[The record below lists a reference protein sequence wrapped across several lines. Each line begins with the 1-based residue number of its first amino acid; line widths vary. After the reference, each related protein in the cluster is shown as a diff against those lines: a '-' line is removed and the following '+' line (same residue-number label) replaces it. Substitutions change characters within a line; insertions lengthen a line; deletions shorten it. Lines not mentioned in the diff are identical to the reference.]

1 MRYKKDLQ
9 NYVFFLGGGGGIP
22 CRTKGVIIVDVACE
36 QAPSEGGKKHSAI
49 ESVIP
54 WAKLVPLTLDYTR
67 LARSKTNRE
76 PVRRLREALHDC
88 VTSVMSSFT
97 VSEYC
102 WNNWILQTF

>member
-9 NYVFFLGGGGGIP
+9 NYVFFFGGGGGIP

-76 PVRRLREALHDC
+76 PVRRLLWTKITWLKRNKRLYRKMNEVD
-88 VTSVMSSFT
+88 
-97 VSEYC
+97 
-102 WNNWILQTF
+102 I